1 MSTLVFWDV
10 KHGHATTVT
19 SRNGRVFV
27 VDLGQ
32 GSYAAGGTFSPLAAL
47 YRRGIRRIDH
57 VIVSHP
63 HRDHIDD
70 ILTLAWFDIGV
81 MTRPAHLTYADVMVG
96 VRDAD
101 RPKFERYWQLHQHFV
116 APVSTWDDATVA
128 SSFGGLTAQTFR
140 PWSCDRSNLNN
151 HSIVTV
157 FEEAGIK
164 VVVPGDNEGCS
175 FDELLK
181 LPAFRSAV
189 ANADVLLAPHH
200 GRLAGT
206 HAEFLK
212 LVCPRLCVVSD
223 GRATETNAVSVYS
236 AAARGAYVHRRS
248 DGHSVRYCLS
258 TRADGTV
265 TISFGN
271 GVTGPFLYV
280 EIA

>member
-10 KHGHATTVT
+10 QHGHATTVT
-19 SRNGRVFV
+19 SPNGRIFV

-32 GSYAAGGTFSPLAAL
+32 GSYAFGGTFSPLTAL
-47 YRRGIRRIDH
+47 YGQGIRRIDH

-70 ILTLAWFDIGV
+70 ILALASFEIGV
-81 MTRPAHLTYADVMVG
+81 MTRPPHLTYADVMVG

-101 RPKFERYWQLHQHFV
+101 RPKFERYWTLHQHFV
-116 APVSTWDDATVA
+116 GPVSTWDDATVA
-128 SSFGGLTAQTFR
+128 SGFGGLTVQTFA
-140 PWSCDRSNLNN
+140 PLSCARSNLNN

-164 VVVPGDNEGCS
+164 VVVPGDNEDCS

-200 GRLAGT
+200 GRYAGT
-206 HAEFLK
+206 HTDFLQ
-212 LVCPRLCVVSD
+212 LVRPGLCVISD

-248 DGHSVRYCLS
+248 GGSSMRYCLS

-265 TISFGN
+265 TISFGK
-271 GVTGPFLYV
+271 GLGGPFLYV